1 MTVVYI
7 LTARETS
14 LSTHGVQFCSVHSRE
29 CMRSMRNL
37 VYRNVASQYA
47 SALHFAK
54 GKSPFC
60 ACSNERAARKGR
72 RRVFRRLIMHPS
84 SRFVGYVNNHLPSVH
99 PSLKFIPWAIRI
111 HSHAHRTIVRL
122 ELLIPWRTYY
132 GHKPALKA
140 LHCHSLDLRA
150 VSNAWNSKIRFW

>member
-14 LSTHGVQFCSVHSRE
+14 LSTHGVQFCSAYSRE
-29 CMRSMRNL
+29 RICSMRNL

-72 RRVFRRLIMHPS
+72 QRVFRRLIMHPS

-99 PSLKFIPWAIRI
+99 PSLKFIPSAIRI
-111 HSHAHRTIVRL
+111 YSHAHRTIVRL
-122 ELLIPWRTYY
+122 KLLILRRTHYEAQTCV
-132 GHKPALKA
+132 KSITL
-140 LHCHSLDLRA
+140 SL
-150 VSNAWNSKIRFW
+150 SGFTCCQ